1 MIHPLFKA
9 ALKRP
14 DLVLHHLA
22 NYGELLK
29 CEAADAGKGLLV
41 QAAAGVAAAVA
52 LLLALGLT
60 GVAVMLGVLHGTF
73 HWVLVAVPA
82 VGWLGVIVGAVV
94 ATRSAVQRDIQDV
107 RDEVERD
114 LHLLRLAKELKNE

>member
-14 DLVLHHLA
+14 DLLLDHLA
-22 NYGELLK
+22 NYAELIK
-29 CEAADAGKGLLV
+29 CEAADAGKGLVV
-41 QAAAGVAAAVA
+41 QATAGVAAAVT

-60 GVAVMLGVLHGTF
+60 GFGVMLGVFHGTF
-73 HWVLVAVPA
+73 HWVLVAVPGVA
-82 VGWLGVIVGAVV
+82 WVGVIVGAVM
-94 ATRSAVQRDIQDV
+94 ASRSSVRQDIKDV

-114 LHLLRLAKELKNE
+114 LQLLRVAKELKDE

>member
-14 DLVLHHLA
+14 DLLIRHLA

-41 QAAAGVAAAVA
+41 QAAAGVAAAMA
-52 LLLALGLT
+52 LVLALGLT
-60 GVAVMLGVLHGTF
+60 GVAVMLGILQATF

-82 VGWLGVIVGAVV
+82 VAWLCVMVGGLMAMRSVV
-94 ATRSAVQRDIQDV
+94 RRDIQDV

-114 LHLLRLAKELKNE
+114 LRLIRLAKELKDE

>member
-1 MIHPLFKA
+1 MIHPLFNA

-14 DLVLHHLA
+14 DLLLHHLT
-22 NYGELLK
+22 NYAELVK

-41 QAAAGVAAAVA
+41 QAAAGVAAAVT

-60 GVAVMLGVLHGTF
+60 GVAVMLGVFHGTF

-82 VGWLGVIVGAVV
+82 IAWVGVIVGGVM
-94 ATRSAVQRDIQDV
+94 ATRSSMRRDIKDV

-114 LHLLRLAKELKNE
+114 LQLLRLAKDLKDE